1 MIAFA
6 GTIALCIGLP
16 LLCAVL
22 AALYLRRKFK
32 TALSYFLV
40 RSVFSGNNDSAGG
53 FAFKVFCLGRTFSL
67 VFIVISPSWSGDTS
81 QLIGLQ
87 SLVTTTLFVEGLTQ
101 PRTTT
106 FMNIVE
112 SAEEIVLVAFLAMG
126 FSATGLHL
134 CLLDA
139 LFCRCL
145 NTAAMVLAVVVNDN
159 PSASTVRH
167 EAGSYAVLA
176 LFIAPLLGFSVHHT
190 VHALGIR
197 ACIQN
202 RVGAAAVA
210 PDTVTVL
217 GRQSRLHRAS
227 EVFFT
232 PLALRE
238 NLESPFPSDAD
249 SVPSG

>member
-1 MIAFA
+1 MNSV
-6 GTIALCIGLP
+6 
-16 LLCAVL
+16 AV
-22 AALYLRRKFK
+22 
-32 TALSYFLV
+32 
-40 RSVFSGNNDSAGG
+40 
-53 FAFKVFCLGRTFSL
+53 
-67 VFIVISPSWSGDTS
+67 
-81 QLIGLQ
+81 
-87 SLVTTTLFVEGLTQ
+87 
-101 PRTTT
+101 
-106 FMNIVE
+106 
-112 SAEEIVLVAFLAMG
+112 
-126 FSATGLHL
+126 
-134 CLLDA
+134 
-139 LFCRCL
+139 
-145 NTAAMVLAVVVNDN
+145 VLAVVVNHN

-202 RVGAAAVA
+202 RIGAAAVA
-210 PDTVTVL
+210 PDTVL

-238 NLESPFPSDAD
+238 NLESLFPSDAD

>member
-1 MIAFA
+1 
-6 GTIALCIGLP
+6 
-16 LLCAVL
+16 
-22 AALYLRRKFK
+22 LY
-32 TALSYFLV
+32 
-40 RSVFSGNNDSAGG
+40 
-53 FAFKVFCLGRTFSL
+53 
-67 VFIVISPSWSGDTS
+67 
-81 QLIGLQ
+81 
-87 SLVTTTLFVEGLTQ
+87 
-101 PRTTT
+101 
-106 FMNIVE
+106 
-112 SAEEIVLVAFLAMG
+112 
-126 FSATGLHL
+126 
-134 CLLDA
+134 
-139 LFCRCL
+139 
-145 NTAAMVLAVVVNDN
+145 TAAEVQVLAVVVNDN
-159 PSASTVRH
+159 PSASTVGH

-238 NLESPFPSDAD
+238 NLESLFPSDAD